1 MSAQIQFSTKD
12 NEQPKLPAQFCVLS
26 STTGTAAEARFQAW
40 LREGRGEAW
49 GGELNLWMFILQLGE
64 HFEFL
69 EQRCVLLF
77 FCARSSH
84 SPLASV
90 FSSPSHDWCEPVRTY
105 NSASNYKEVVHPR
118 GLAFSVSDMHT
129 HILYIWVHDFLSSP
143 LWVPLSF

>member
-12 NEQPKLPAQFCVLS
+12 TKQPKLPAQFCVLS

-64 HFEFL
+64 HL
-69 EQRCVLLF
+69 RASVLLCSQF
-77 FCARSSH
+77 TQPFGLSLLK
-84 SPLASV
+84 SPV
-90 FSSPSHDWCEPVRTY
+90 MTDV
-105 NSASNYKEVVHPR
+105 NQSASNYKKVVHPR

-129 HILYIWVHDFLSSP
+129 HILYI
-143 LWVPLSF
+143 